1 MDTTGKYVVIRSL
14 ETHRHRTPPATSGH
28 TGVGLT
34 DGLTHML
41 HAQSLQSCPTLCDP
55 KDCSLPGSSVHGILQ
70 ATILEWVA
78 MSSSGSHTDTGKDT
92 QRGTHTHTHSGILR
106 QPHMSTHTHTHTH
119 RESHGHTHAHTHMH
133 TFRPIGS
140 LGSLGTP
147 SRGCCGQTEQTAPR
161 MTCPT

>member
-1 MDTTGKYVVIRSL
+1 MWSSEAWRHTGIEHHQQHLGTQVLGSRMASHTCCMLSHFSRVRLFVTPRTVACQALLSMGFSRQQYWSGLPCPPQAHTQTQAK
-14 ETHRHRTPPATSGH
+14 THRGEH
-28 TGVGLT
+28 
-34 DGLTHML
+34 
-41 HAQSLQSCPTLCDP
+41 
-55 KDCSLPGSSVHGILQ
+55 
-70 ATILEWVA
+70 
-78 MSSSGSHTDTGKDT
+78 
-92 QRGTHTHTHSGILR
+92 THTHTLR
-106 QPHMSTHTHTHTH
+106 DTETAPYEHTHTH